1 MNCQAPYKAGYEYR
15 NYVFNPLYTAL
26 FRLLCTASGHLPG
39 KGNYMR
45 TPKEFDYFLW
55 TEKGDTTRY
64 YVKLKSTG
72 ETTEVSREV
81 MRCLR
86 NEERRMR
93 REIKSAAENPVM
105 QIDQVSESTVT
116 NDSFETEI
124 MLGIIESDMLKTLT
138 DRQRHIYNACV
149 RNGIPMSEFAAENG
163 VSKQSIQHGM
173 KLIRKKMKK
182 LYGGG

>member
-1 MNCQAPYKAGYEYR
+1 MNCQAPYKAGYEYM

-45 TPKEFDYFLW
+45 TPREFDYFLW

-86 NEERRMR
+86 NEEKKIRR
-93 REIKSAAENPVM
+93 A
-105 QIDQVSESTVT
+105 
-116 NDSFETEI
+116 
-124 MLGIIESDMLKTLT
+124 IESEAETQIVSLEQTGEDYLINDGFESDVIVGMIESEMIKTLT
-138 DRQRHIYNACV
+138 YRQKVVYDACI
-149 RNGIPMSEFAAENG
+149 RKGIPMSEFAVENG
-163 VSKQSIQHGM
+163 VSKQSVQHAL
-173 KLIRKKMKK
+173 KFIRKKSKK
-182 LYGGG
+182 YLK

>member
-1 MNCQAPYKAGYEYR
+1 M

-45 TPKEFDYFLW
+45 TPREFDYFLW

-86 NEERRMR
+86 NEEKKIRRAI
-93 REIKSAAENPVM
+93 ESEAEN
-105 QIDQVSESTVT
+105 QIVSLEQTSEDYLINDGFESDV
-116 NDSFETEI
+116 I
-124 MLGIIESDMLKTLT
+124 VGMIES
-138 DRQRHIYNACV
+138 
-149 RNGIPMSEFAAENG
+149 
-163 VSKQSIQHGM
+163 
-173 KLIRKKMKK
+173 
-182 LYGGG
+182 